1 MTSLQHIASWTADGS
16 ATVELAH
23 LDGPV
28 GGKIE
33 APVHVLSD
41 ETPGALLDLDDHD
54 TKIRLYEA
62 CLTCGGPYDMYR
74 WVNLHELVRLWAHLD
89 LPDHVANTWLRAL
102 HEAGLP
108 VGRDSNHSRR
118 HKLPHPRR
126 DSGARTRSD

>member
-33 APVHVLSD
+33 APAHLVAG
-41 ETPGALLDLDDHD
+41 ETPGALWDLDDHH
-54 TKIRLYEA
+54 TKIRLYEV
-62 CLTCGGPYDMYR
+62 CLASGGPYDIYR
-74 WVNLHELVRLWAHLD
+74 WVNLYELVRLWAHLE
-89 LPDHVANTWLRAL
+89 LPDHVANTWVRAL
-102 HEAGLP
+102 HEAGLRM
-108 VGRDSNHSRR
+108 GSDSGRR

-126 DSGARTRSD
+126 NSGARTATD